1 MIKIYTDGSSIGNPG
16 PWWWAILVLH
26 DDKKK
31 AWWNAGTLLET
42 DPLWTVPNDDAIDE
56 NQLSELK
63 NMQPIGRGHVVGMPE
78 SALVIDEKE
87 TEQQLEINAQKKPQ
101 SAKWNIISVSQSLF
115 PTEDARENHTLEN
128 AIQKTHTSVGKAVSI
143 AWKEDHT
150 TNNRMELTAV
160 ISALLY
166 IQQETFFDKHV
177 VLYMD
182 STYVHDWLDS
192 YLAQRIA
199 RWRRLANK
207 KPVQNID
214 LRKQLSKL
222 KGDIE
227 AAMAISW
234 WNLQRARVKAHRTD
248 KYNNLVDI
256 LAREQAE
263 G

>member
-16 PWWWAILVLH
+16 PWWWAILVVH
-26 DDKKK
+26 DDKKNL
-31 AWWNAGTLLET
+31 WWSAGTLLET
-42 DPLWTVPNDDAIDE
+42 DRTWTVSHGDTIDE

-63 NMQPIGRGHVVGMPE
+63 NMQSIGRGHLVGM
-78 SALVIDEKE
+78 
-87 TEQQLEINAQKKPQ
+87 PQ
-101 SAKWNIISVSQSLF
+101 SAKWNIISISQSLF
-115 PTEDARENHTLEN
+115 PIDEAWGEQHTLDN
-128 AIQKTHTSVGKAVSI
+128 TIQKTHTSVGKAISI
-143 AWKEDHT
+143 AWKERHT

-166 IQQETFFDKHV
+166 IQQESLFDTHV

-182 STYVHDWLDS
+182 STYVHDWLDK

-214 LRKQLSKL
+214 LRKQLSTL
-222 KGDIE
+222 KCDIE
-227 AAMAISW
+227 AEMAISW
-234 WNLQRARVKAHRTD
+234 WTLQRERVKAHHTNR
-248 KYNNLVDI
+248 YNNLVDR